1 MISRQ
6 VAMAAV
12 CMGLIGRD
20 GSDECMQI
28 PELVELTGISRP
40 TLGKVVNAL
49 ARKKLV
55 KTQRGVG
62 GGVRLVRS
70 VEQVSLYDLCVAF
83 DDPVIECQCSFGF
96 GHCAEE
102 GPCPPGCLCV
112 AQQSKQLEYL
122 KNTSV
127 FDIAEMMLP
136 RLKKAARSAKRAK
149 QNR

>member
-12 CMGLIGRD
+12 CMGLIGRNEP
-20 GSDECMQI
+20 DECMQI
-28 PELVELTGISRP
+28 PALVELTGISRP

-55 KTQRGVG
+55 QTQRGVG
-62 GGVRLVRS
+62 GGVRLVCPAD
-70 VEQVSLYDLCVAF
+70 QVSLYDLCVAF

-112 AQQSKQLEYL
+112 AQHSKQLEYL
-122 KNTSV
+122 KNTCV
-127 FDIAEMMLP
+127 LDVAETMSP
-136 RLKKAARSAKRAK
+136 RLKKAARLAKRTQRK
-149 QNR
+149 R

>member
-1 MISRQ
+1 M
-6 VAMAAV
+6 
-12 CMGLIGRD
+12 
-20 GSDECMQI
+20 
-28 PELVELTGISRP
+28 
-40 TLGKVVNAL
+40 
-49 ARKKLV
+49 